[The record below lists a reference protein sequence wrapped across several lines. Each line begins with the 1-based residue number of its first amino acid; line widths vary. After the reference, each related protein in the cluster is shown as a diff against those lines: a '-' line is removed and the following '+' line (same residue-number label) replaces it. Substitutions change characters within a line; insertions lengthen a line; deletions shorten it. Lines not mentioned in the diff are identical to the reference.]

1 MVSDKQLMNY
11 AMAILAGKDGYTLE
25 EVLKSFPRY
34 YAAIVNYMNWI
45 LLEQQRKELDE
56 EFQFNL
62 LYSLLST
69 YYLEWK
75 QSAKK
80 YNDLN
85 EAIKEFESEE
95 IGSIE
100 IDLQVTYLQL
110 ELVQQGQKLLK
121 QKLEINKS
129 YGLYSNQV
137 KRMKERLDRF
147 AIEEKNLIDVIGII
161 KEQMFGGDNAE
172 NR

>member
-45 LLEQQRKELDE
+45 LLEQQKKELDE
-56 EFQFNL
+56 KFRLDYNL
-62 LYSLLST
+62 LSID
-69 YYLEWK
+69 YLEWK
-75 QSAKK
+75 QSAEK
-80 YNDLN
+80 YNKLN
-85 EAIKEFESEE
+85 DEIKELEKADVSV
-95 IGSIE
+95 SLDV
-100 IDLQVTYLQL
+100 DLEVTYLQL
-110 ELVQQGQKLLK
+110 ELVRQGQKLLK
-121 QKLEINKS
+121 HKLEINKY
-129 YGLYSNQV
+129 YGLYNDQV
-137 KRMKERLDRF
+137 ERINKRLDKF

>member
-34 YAAIVNYMNWI
+34 YVAIVNYMNWI
-45 LLEQQRKELDE
+45 LLEQQKKELDDR
-56 EFQFNL
+56 FRLDYNL
-62 LYSLLST
+62 LSID
-69 YYLEWK
+69 YLEWK

-95 IGSIE
+95 LVGSLE
-100 IDLQVTYLQL
+100 TDLQVTYLQL
-110 ELVQQGQKLLK
+110 ELVRQGQKLLK
-121 QKLEINKS
+121 HKLEINKY
-129 YGLYSNQV
+129 YGLYNDQV
-137 KRMKERLDRF
+137 ERINKRLDKF
-147 AIEEKNLIDVIGII
+147 AIEEKKLIDVIGII
-161 KEQMFGGDNAE
+161 KEQMFGGDDDQ

>member
-45 LLEQQRKELDE
+45 LLEQQKKELDDR
-56 EFQFNL
+56 FRLDYNL
-62 LYSLLST
+62 LSID
-69 YYLEWK
+69 YLNWK
-75 QSAKK
+75 QSVKK
-80 YNDLN
+80 YKELN
-85 EAIKEFESEE
+85 EAIKELENADESV
-95 IGSIE
+95 SLDV
-100 IDLQVTYLQL
+100 DLEATYLQL
-110 ELVQQGQKLLK
+110 ELVRQGQKLLK
-121 QKLEINKS
+121 HKLEINKY
-129 YGLYSNQV
+129 YGLYNDQV
-137 KRMKERLDRF
+137 ERINKRLDKF
-147 AIEEKNLIDVIGII
+147 AIEEKNLIDVIGIL

>member
-45 LLEQQRKELDE
+45 LLEQQKKELDE
-56 EFQFNL
+56 KFKLDYNL
-62 LYSLLST
+62 LSID
-69 YYLEWK
+69 YLNWK
-75 QSAKK
+75 QSAEK
-80 YNDLN
+80 YNKLN
-85 EAIKEFESEE
+85 DAIKELENADESV
-95 IGSIE
+95 SLDV
-100 IDLQVTYLQL
+100 DLEVTYLQL
-110 ELVQQGQKLLK
+110 ELVRQGQKLLK
-121 QKLEINKS
+121 HKLEINKY
-129 YGLYSNQV
+129 YGLYSDQV
-137 KRMKERLDRF
+137 ERINKRLDKF
-147 AIEEKNLIDVIGII
+147 AIEEKNLIDVIGIL

>member
-45 LLEQQRKELDE
+45 LLEQQKKELDDR
-56 EFQFNL
+56 FRLDYNL
-62 LYSLLST
+62 LSID
-69 YYLEWK
+69 YLEWK

-95 IGSIE
+95 LVASLDV
-100 IDLQVTYLQL
+100 DLQVTYLQL
-110 ELVQQGQKLLK
+110 DLVRQGQKLLK
-121 QKLEINKS
+121 HKLEINKY
-129 YGLYSNQV
+129 YGLYNDQV
-137 KRMKERLDRF
+137 ERMNKRLDKF
-147 AIEEKNLIDVIGII
+147 AIEEKKLIDVIGII

>member
-45 LLEQQRKELDE
+45 LLEQQKKELNDR
-56 EFQFNL
+56 FQLDYNL
-62 LYSLLST
+62 LSLD
-69 YYLEWK
+69 YLNWK

-100 IDLQVTYLQL
+100 TDLQVTYLQL
-110 ELVQQGQKLLK
+110 ELVRQGQKLLK
-121 QKLEINKS
+121 HKLEINKY
-129 YGLYSNQV
+129 YGLYNDQV
-137 KRMKERLDRF
+137 ERINKRLDKF

>member
-34 YAAIVNYMNWI
+34 YAAIVNYMNAI
-45 LLEQQRKELDE
+45 LLEQQKKELNDR
-56 EFQFNL
+56 FQLDYNL
-62 LYSLLST
+62 LSID
-69 YYLEWK
+69 YLEWK

-80 YNDLN
+80 YNKLN
-85 EAIKEFESEE
+85 DEIKELEKADVSV
-95 IGSIE
+95 SLDV
-100 IDLQVTYLQL
+100 DLEVTYLQL
-110 ELVQQGQKLLK
+110 ELVRQGQKLLK
-121 QKLEINKS
+121 HKLEINKY
-129 YGLYSNQV
+129 YGLYNDQV
-137 KRMKERLDRF
+137 ERINKRLDKF

>member
-45 LLEQQRKELDE
+45 LLEQQKKELDE
-56 EFQFNL
+56 KFRLDYNL
-62 LYSLLST
+62 LSID
-69 YYLEWK
+69 YLEWK
-75 QSAKK
+75 QSLKE

-95 IGSIE
+95 LVGSLDV
-100 IDLQVTYLQL
+100 DLQVTYLQL
-110 ELVQQGQKLLK
+110 ELVRQGQKLLK
-121 QKLEINKS
+121 HKLEINKY
-129 YGLYSNQV
+129 YGLYNDQV
-137 KRMKERLDRF
+137 ERINKRLDRF
-147 AIEEKNLIDVIGII
+147 AIEEKKLIDVIGIL

-172 NR
+172 N

>member
-45 LLEQQRKELDE
+45 LLEQQKKELDDR
-56 EFQFNL
+56 FRFDYNL
-62 LYSLLST
+62 LKLDYV
-69 YYLEWK
+69 EWK

-95 IGSIE
+95 LVGSLE
-100 IDLQVTYLQL
+100 TDLQVTYLQL
-110 ELVQQGQKLLK
+110 ELVRQGQKLLK
-121 QKLEINKS
+121 HKLEINKY
-129 YGLYSNQV
+129 YGLYNDQV
-137 KRMKERLDRF
+137 ERINKRLDKF

>member
-69 YYLEWK
+69 YYSEWK
-75 QSAKK
+75 QSLKE

-85 EAIKEFESEE
+85 EAIKEFKSEE
-95 IGSIE
+95 IVSIE
-100 IDLQVTYLQL
+100 TDLQVTYLQL
-110 ELVQQGQKLLK
+110 ELVRQGQRLLK

-129 YGLYSNQV
+129 YGLYNNQV
-137 KRMKERLDRF
+137 KRMKERLDKF
-147 AIEEKNLIDVIGII
+147 AIEEKNLIDVIGIL
-161 KEQMFGGDNAE
+161 KEQMFGGDNA
-172 NR
+172 

>member
-34 YAAIVNYMNWI
+34 YAAIANYMNWI
-45 LLEQQRKELDE
+45 LLEQQKKELDDR
-56 EFQFNL
+56 FRLDYNL
-62 LYSLLST
+62 LSID
-69 YYLEWK
+69 YLNWK

-80 YNDLN
+80 YNELN
-85 EAIKEFESEE
+85 EAIKELENADESV
-95 IGSIE
+95 SLDV
-100 IDLQVTYLQL
+100 DLQATYLQL
-110 ELVQQGQKLLK
+110 ELVRQGQKLLK
-121 QKLEINKS
+121 HKLEINKY
-129 YGLYSNQV
+129 YGLYNDQV
-137 KRMKERLDRF
+137 ERINKRLDKF

>member
-45 LLEQQRKELDE
+45 LLEQQKKELNDR
-56 EFQFNL
+56 FRLDYNL
-62 LYSLLST
+62 LSID
-69 YYLEWK
+69 YLNWK
-75 QSAKK
+75 QSAEK
-80 YNDLN
+80 YNELN
-85 EAIKEFESEE
+85 ELIKELQDKDEYISLET
-95 IGSIE
+95 
-100 IDLQVTYLQL
+100 DLKVTYLQL
-110 ELVQQGQKLLK
+110 DLVRQGQKLLK
-121 QKLEINKS
+121 HKLEINKY
-129 YGLYSNQV
+129 YGLYNDQV
-137 KRMKERLDRF
+137 ERINKRLDKF

-161 KEQMFGGDNAE
+161 KEQMFGGDDDQ

>member
-45 LLEQQRKELDE
+45 LLEQQKKELDDR
-56 EFQFNL
+56 FRLDYNL
-62 LYSLLST
+62 LSID
-69 YYLEWK
+69 YLNWK
-75 QSAKK
+75 QSAEK
-80 YNDLN
+80 YNELN
-85 EAIKEFESEE
+85 DAIKELENADESV
-95 IGSIE
+95 SLDV
-100 IDLQVTYLQL
+100 DLEVTYLQL
-110 ELVQQGQKLLK
+110 ELVRQGQKLLK
-121 QKLEINKS
+121 HKLEINKY
-129 YGLYSNQV
+129 YGLYNDQV
-137 KRMKERLDRF
+137 ERINKRLDKF

-161 KEQMFGGDNAE
+161 KEQMFGGDDDQ

>member
-45 LLEQQRKELDE
+45 LLEQQKKELNDR
-56 EFQFNL
+56 FRLDYNL
-62 LYSLLST
+62 LSID
-69 YYLEWK
+69 YLEWK

-80 YNDLN
+80 YNELN
-85 EAIKEFESEE
+85 EAIKELENADESV
-95 IGSIE
+95 SLDV
-100 IDLQVTYLQL
+100 DLEATYLQL
-110 ELVQQGQKLLK
+110 ELVRQGQKLLK
-121 QKLEINKS
+121 HKLEINKY
-129 YGLYSNQV
+129 YGLYNDQV
-137 KRMKERLDRF
+137 ERINKRLDKF
-147 AIEEKNLIDVIGII
+147 AIEEKNLIDVIEIL

>member
-11 AMAILAGKDGYTLE
+11 AMAILPRKDGYTLE

-45 LLEQQRKELDE
+45 LLKQQKKELDDR
-56 EFQFNL
+56 FRLDYNL
-62 LYSLLST
+62 LSID
-69 YYLEWK
+69 YLNWK
-75 QSAKK
+75 QSLKE

-100 IDLQVTYLQL
+100 TDLRVTYLQL
-110 ELVQQGQKLLK
+110 ELVRQGQKLLK
-121 QKLEINKS
+121 HKLEINKY

-137 KRMKERLDRF
+137 KRMKERLDKF

-161 KEQMFGGDNAE
+161 KEQMFGGDNA
-172 NR
+172 